1 MSKKLPIY
9 FSDDVW
15 SFLQTLMGPDGGPSP
30 TVNTVFEKI
39 QKEHELGS
47 KFDLKEISVKT
58 RLEIPSAL
66 ERFSAGPA
74 FGTKDH
80 IDKSIDLND
89 FLIFNPIST
98 FMGRVDSESMLYAG
112 FEIDDPFLV
121 DKSITAQ
128 HRDIVLALID
138 EREITLKRLMM
149 TAKMSK
155 QEIKEMFGDEDY
167 ELPPIWLRA
176 ENPAYEH
183 IIPKDSQSISIQG
196 VVTFNLKQ
204 FYRRSTSK

>member
-1 MSKKLPIY
+1 
-9 FSDDVW
+9 
-15 SFLQTLMGPDGGPSP
+15 
-30 TVNTVFEKI
+30 
-39 QKEHELGS
+39 
-47 KFDLKEISVKT
+47 
-58 RLEIPSAL
+58 
-66 ERFSAGPA
+66 
-74 FGTKDH
+74 
-80 IDKSIDLND
+80 
-89 FLIFNPIST
+89 
-98 FMGRVDSESMLYAG
+98 
-112 FEIDDPFLV
+112 
-121 DKSITAQ
+121 
-128 HRDIVLALID
+128 
-138 EREITLKRLMM
+138 MM